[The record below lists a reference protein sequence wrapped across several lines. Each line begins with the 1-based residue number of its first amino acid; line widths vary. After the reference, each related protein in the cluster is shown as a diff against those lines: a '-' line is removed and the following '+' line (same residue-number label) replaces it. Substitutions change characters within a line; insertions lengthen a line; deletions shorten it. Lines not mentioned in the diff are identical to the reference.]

1 MTNKVPFI
9 PQTTA
14 MPSPDDIT
22 REVLPNG
29 ITILA
34 RSNFNSP
41 TLSIRGYLPSGSIFD
56 PDEKLG
62 LSYLTANS
70 LMSGTAHYDFQALY
84 NEIESVGAKIG
95 FSSGT

>member
-41 TLSIRGYLPSGSIFD
+41 TLSIRGYLPSGSI
-56 PDEKLG
+56 
-62 LSYLTANS
+62 LTRMRNLA
-70 LMSGTAHYDFQALY
+70 
-84 NEIESVGAKIG
+84 
-95 FSSGT
+95 